1 MRLALLIAAST
12 LSFLSA
18 NQAIAEETYIAQN
31 VNNIS
36 EEVREKCLA
45 AADFEGCVRAFTER
59 RVEQPQN
66 QERKVDF
73 LGKPVIEGWEMLE
86 SQENNIVWY
95 ISPDV
100 RAINVRNTYGRYI
113 GYGIVKRWYQEAIA
127 GRPGTSSSTY
137 TFGQETT
144 QCYGSGGYASCT
156 TTPAE
161 TFTIPGTS
169 GTAATPAGVRQHQ
182 GYVVIDCLEET
193 QRTFEFSGGW
203 GEPDSYDRGV
213 MKTNC
218 HRISSLPKG
227 TYSNLAK
234 GKPNDQDKKALR
246 VLPGNS
252 VYDSS
257 WQTQSKPEKLDY
269 YLSGLKKNR
278 SGDYQG
284 AIVDLTKAIEIDP
297 KYAAAY
303 KNRGL
308 AKSNLGNYQE
318 AIADYNK
325 AIEIYN
331 PQDDVAYNNRGYAK
345 RKLGDYQGAIAD
357 YTKAIE
363 INPKYVRAYNR
374 RGWTK
379 YLQGDFQGALLDSN
393 KALQISP
400 DHASTLD
407 TRGRT
412 KHALGQDTSAC
423 ADLKRAVSLGYEDT
437 SKYLKSEEGSWCRN
451 MR

>member
-1 MRLALLIAAST
+1 MRSALLIAAST

-18 NQAIAEETYIAQN
+18 DQGIAEETYIAQN

-144 QCYGSGGYASCT
+144 QCYGSRWSASCT

-325 AIEIYN
+325 AIEI
-331 PQDDVAYNNRGYAK
+331 
-345 RKLGDYQGAIAD
+345 
-357 YTKAIE
+357 
-363 INPKYVRAYNR
+363 NPKYVRAYNR

>member
-1 MRLALLIAAST
+1 MRSALLIAAST

-18 NQAIAEETYIAQN
+18 DQGIAEETYIAQN

-234 GKPNDQDKKALR
+234 GKPNDQDKKALK

-318 AIADYNK
+318 AIADYN
-325 AIEIYN
+325 
-331 PQDDVAYNNRGYAK
+331 
-345 RKLGDYQGAIAD
+345 
-357 YTKAIE
+357 KAIE